1 MTSKLHLRASK
12 EVISFINKLLCLVA
26 SFAAT
31 SETFSCLQLGAGLL
45 LAAPSLALRQPG
57 RCCSVAARLPRGPDT
72 GLCAH
77 VCANT
82 SAEML
87 QSEVLKGC
95 QVLCRFLV
103 VMVEMCQGS
112 SKDQILAGAMRCPAP
127 SQWPWCLVAAVSS
140 FWCARCDWCLNCS
153 EIKPAGCN
161 KSCYSQSFIIIYESD
176 HWGERCKSTVVV
188 NSILVSENCW
198 LTKCNT
204 SISLKQNH

>member
-1 MTSKLHLRASK
+1 MTSKLHLGASK

-31 SETFSCLQLGAGLL
+31 SESFSCLQLGAGLL

-57 RCCSVAARLPRGPDT
+57 RCCSVAARLASPRP

-77 VCANT
+77 VCAST

-103 VMVEMCQGS
+103 VMVEMCQGF
-112 SKDQILAGAMRCPAP
+112 SKHQILAGAMRCPAP
-127 SQWPWCLVAAVSS
+127 SQ
-140 FWCARCDWCLNCS
+140 
-153 EIKPAGCN
+153 
-161 KSCYSQSFIIIYESD
+161 
-176 HWGERCKSTVVV
+176 
-188 NSILVSENCW
+188 
-198 LTKCNT
+198 
-204 SISLKQNH
+204 